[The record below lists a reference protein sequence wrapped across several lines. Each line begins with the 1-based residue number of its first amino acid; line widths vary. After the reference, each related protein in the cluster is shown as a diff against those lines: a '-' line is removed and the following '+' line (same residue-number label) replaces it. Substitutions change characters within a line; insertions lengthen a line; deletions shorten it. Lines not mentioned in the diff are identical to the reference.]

1 MTTITLSLVAHTN
14 VGKTTLARTLLGRDI
29 GEVRDA
35 AHVTETAERHVLV
48 GPVDGASLVL
58 WDTPGF
64 GDSVRLARRLR
75 QAQGAFG
82 WFLTEVWDRFTDRA
96 FWSSQ
101 QALRHVRDDSE
112 IVLYLV
118 NAADPPGDAHVDAEL
133 ELLAWIGKPVIVLLN
148 QLGTPRP
155 PDVEAA
161 EVAAW
166 RAGLARWKDVR
177 DVLPLD
183 AFARCWVQEGALL
196 DAVHAVLGADRR
208 DALARLRMAWRER
221 AWRRLDASVATL
233 ARTLGDAAR
242 ASETI
247 VGGEGIP
254 AVLARAAG
262 RSAGDAAQRAAEG
275 RLGAAL
281 DERVRA
287 CTARLLELH
296 GIAGSAGPALLAGL
310 ERRVTA
316 TWKLD
321 ETGSAV
327 AGGVIAGALTGLK
340 ADLASGGLTLG
351 GGLIVG
357 SIIGALGAG
366 GGARLVNRLRGR
378 DRSTLRWEPAVLDA
392 LYADALLRY
401 LAVAHYGRGRGPWQD
416 DERPRH
422 WAALADARTA
432 ARAQALAAL
441 WSERSDIDGDAI
453 AARLQPMLAADLVAL
468 LAELYPGAQAH
479 LPPG

>member
-35 AHVTETAERHVLV
+35 AHVTEVAERHVLV

-75 QAQGAFG
+75 EAQGAFG
-82 WFLTEVWDRFTDRA
+82 WFLTEVWDRWTDRA

-101 QALRHVRDDSE
+101 QALRHVRDDSD

-118 NAADPPGDAHVDAEL
+118 NAADPPGGAHVDAEL
-133 ELLAWIGKPVIVLLN
+133 ELLAWIGKPVLVLLN

-166 RAGLARWKDVR
+166 RAALTRWQDVR

-183 AFARCWVQEGALL
+183 AFARCWVQEGVLL
-196 DAVHAVLGADRR
+196 DAVHALLDADRR
-208 DALARLRMAWRER
+208 DALVRLRAAWRAR
-221 AWRRLDASVATL
+221 AATRFDAAVAALADTL
-233 ARTLGDAAR
+233 ARAAH

-247 VGGEGIP
+247 VGGEGLP
-254 AVLARAAG
+254 ALLARAG
-262 RSAGDAAQRAAEG
+262 GTSAGDAAQRAAEG

-281 DERVRA
+281 EDSVRA

-310 ERRVTA
+310 ERRVA
-316 TWKLD
+316 ASWKLD
-321 ETGSAV
+321 ETGSAI
-327 AGGVIAGALTGLK
+327 AGGVIAGALAGLK

-357 SIIGALGAG
+357 SIVGALGAG
-366 GGARLVNRLRGR
+366 GGARLINRLRGR
-378 DRSTLRWEPAVLDA
+378 ERSTLRWESAVLDA

-422 WAALADARTA
+422 WAVLADARTA
-432 ARAQALAAL
+432 ARADALAAL
-441 WSERSDIDGDAI
+441 W
-453 AARLQPMLAADLVAL
+453 AARDEVDAETIALRLKPMIAADLVAL
-468 LAELYPGAQAH
+468 LAELYPGARAH
-479 LPPG
+479 LRSD

>member
-35 AHVTETAERHVLV
+35 AHVTEIPERHILV
-48 GPVDGASLVL
+48 GPVDDASLVL

-75 QAQGAFG
+75 HAQGAFG
-82 WFLTEVWDRFTDRA
+82 WFLTEIWDRWTDRA
-96 FWSSQ
+96 FWCSQ
-101 QALRHVRDDSE
+101 QALRHVRDEAD

-118 NAADPPGDAHVDAEL
+118 NAADPPGHALVDAEL
-133 ELLAWIGKPVIVLLN
+133 ELLAWIGKPVLVLLN

-155 PDVEAA
+155 PEAEAA

-166 RAGLARWKDVR
+166 RTALARWKDVR

-183 AFARCWVQEGALL
+183 AFARCWVQEGVLL
-196 DAVHAVLGADRR
+196 DAVHAVLDPGRR
-208 DALARLRMAWRER
+208 DVLARLREAWRAR
-221 AWRRLDASVATL
+221 AAARFDAAVATL
-233 ARTLGDAAR
+233 AHTLAQAAHAR
-242 ASETI
+242 EPI
-247 VGGEGIP
+247 VGGEGLP
-254 AVLARAAG
+254 ALLAGVGG
-262 RSAGDAAQRAAEG
+262 RSVQETAQRAAEG
-275 RLGAAL
+275 RLSAAL
-281 DERVRA
+281 EDSVRA

-310 ERRVTA
+310 TRRVVA
-316 TWKLD
+316 SWKLD
-321 ETGSAV
+321 ETRSAV
-327 AGGVIAGALTGLK
+327 AGGVIAGALAGLK

-357 SIIGALGAG
+357 GIIGAIGAG
-366 GGARLVNRLRGR
+366 GGARLINRMRGR
-378 DRSTLRWEPAVLDA
+378 ERSTLRWAPAVLDA

-401 LAVAHYGRGRGPWQD
+401 LAVAHYGRGRGPWQE

-422 WAALADARTA
+422 WAALVEARAA
-432 ARAQALAAL
+432 ARADALAAL
-441 WSERSDIDGDAI
+441 WTLRDQLDVNTI
-453 AARLQPMLAADLVAL
+453 ALRLRALIAADLVFL
-468 LAELYPGAQAH
+468 LAELYPDARGH
-479 LPPG
+479 LPSL